1 MTRELTVLKLGGA
14 LISDKSKP
22 YSFRANVLN
31 SAAREIR
38 ECMDE
43 GLIESLV
50 LVQGVGSFGH
60 PPVLKY
66 KLHKGFQGPEQI
78 LQLSFTQSKVSELRT
93 LVVQGLYDAGIPVCL
108 MYPSSMMVAEKTR
121 ILRHFLEPLG
131 GFLELGMVP
140 LIGGDILIDTAM
152 GFSVCSGDPML
163 TLIAR
168 EFGAKR
174 IIYASDV
181 SGIYDSD
188 PKVNP
193 NARLFDSVDL
203 SNLDEAIDKM
213 GEAGVEDASGA
224 MQGKVASIEPITD
237 LIEQGLDVSIL
248 SMMEYGSLKALLNG
262 DTSNSTQIVVK

>member
-1 MTRELTVLKLGGA
+1 VLKLGGA
-14 LISDKSKP
+14 LLTDKLKP
-22 YSFRANVLN
+22 YSFRSEILY
-31 SAAREIR
+31 SAVREIR

-66 KLHKGFQGPEQI
+66 KLHKGFKNPD
-78 LQLSFTQSKVSELRT
+78 QLLHLTFAQKKVAELRT
-93 LVVQGLYDAGIPVCL
+93 LVVDALYDVGIPACL
-108 MYPSSMMVAEKTR
+108 MYPSSMMVSEKMQ
-121 ILRHFLEPLG
+121 IVRHFLEPLER
-131 GFLELGMVP
+131 FLSLGMVP
-140 LIGGDILIDTAM
+140 LIGGDILVDTAM
-152 GFSVCSGDPML
+152 GFSVGSGDPLL

-174 IIYASDV
+174 IVYASDV

-188 PKVNP
+188 PKMNP
-193 NARLFDSVDL
+193 DAVLFDEIDL
-203 SNLDEAIDKM
+203 SNLNEAIEKM
-213 GEAGVEDASGA
+213 GKAGVEDASGA
-224 MQGKVASIEPITD
+224 MQGKVASIEPVTD
-237 LIEQGLDVSIL
+237 LIMKGLDVSII

>member
-1 MTRELTVLKLGGA
+1 MTKELTVLKLGGA

-22 YSFRANVLN
+22 YTFRGDVLN
-31 SAAREIR
+31 TAAREIR

-66 KLHKGFQGPEQI
+66 KLHKGFQNPEQI
-78 LQLSFTQSKVSELRT
+78 MQLSLTQAKVSELRT
-93 LVVQGLYDAGIPVCL
+93 LVVQGMTDAGIPVCL
-108 MYPSSMMVAEKTR
+108 MYPSSMMVAEKAR
-121 ILRHFLEPLG
+121 ILRYFLEPLK
-131 GFLELGMVP
+131 GFLDIGMVP
-140 LIGGDILIDTAM
+140 LIGGDILIDTDM

-193 NARLFDSVDL
+193 DAQLFDSINL
-203 SNLDEAIDKM
+203 SNLDEAIEKM
-213 GEAGVEDASGA
+213 GKAGAEDASGA
-224 MQGKVASIEPITD
+224 MQGKVASIEPVTD
-237 LIEQGLDVSIL
+237 LIKNGLEVSII
-248 SMMEYGSLKALLNG
+248 SMMRYGALKALLNG
-262 DTSNSTQIVVK
+262 DTSNSTQIVVG